1 MTAYM
6 NGSNMNLHIKRVTTM
21 MYTTPRDLTSNS
33 DIEGN
38 HTPPT
43 RWLTTILEEN
53 GKTLVVQYPKEESV

>member
-1 MTAYM
+1 
-6 NGSNMNLHIKRVTTM
+6 M